1 MDHLG
6 FQGIQK
12 VWFWDE
18 LDRPAG
24 RVGSLQ
30 RYETGGFD
38 VKKEEPTR
46 VPLIIL
52 LVVDWRYR
60 FS

>member
-1 MDHLG
+1 M
-6 FQGIQK
+6 
-12 VWFWDE
+12 WFWDE

-30 RYETGGFD
+30 RYEIGGFD

-46 VPLIIL
+46 VPLIGFQIV
-52 LVVDWRYR
+52 LVDYATMIHYGY
-60 FS
+60 SIGG